1 MSTTNRAATL
11 PVPDEL
17 IEELAER
24 TANKVIE
31 RLPESAEGYLNVE
44 QAAEYLS
51 CEPHRIY
58 DLRRQ
63 GLKCYRDG
71 SRLLFRRGD
80 LDAWLT
86 KVES

>member
-1 MSTTNRAATL
+1 MSITNGAATL

-24 TANKVIE
+24 TADKVIE
-31 RLPESAEGYLNVE
+31 RLPQVPEPYLDVEGAAAYL
-44 QAAEYLS
+44 A
-51 CEPHRIY
+51 CGPHRIY

-63 GLKCYRDG
+63 GLRHYKDG
-71 SRLLFRRGD
+71 SRLLFRRED

-86 KVES
+86 KCE

>member
-1 MSTTNRAATL
+1 MSTATL
-11 PVPDEL
+11 PVPNER

-24 TANKVIE
+24 TAGKV
-31 RLPESAEGYLNVE
+31 VE
-44 QAAEYLS
+44 QLPQTPEPYLDVEDAAAYLA

-63 GLKCYRDG
+63 GLRHYKDG
-71 SRLLFRRGD
+71 GRLLFRRED

-86 KVES
+86 KCE